1 MFETTNQTWP
11 IDKLISNWIS
21 NSSAPLVFFNSWLST
36 TQRWWLDPTIDHRLL
51 RLPWW
56 CNNGATAVEKCL
68 VDIDKSKVLILINK
82 ILVDAWLIFMNP
94 GWWIQSWLINK
105 HLGPVGPF
113 ISYSLFLAWW
123 SFIRRTTTR
132 GTFPCYLLPQ
142 FQNSI
147 SSTFLEPCSKQSWQI
162 SHPFFGDLISD
173 KNPTHF
179 LPMPSGFEHGELQIQ
194 WFSDDNLGFAEA
206 PHVAALLIS
215 LVKNRNVLQ
224 KPGHKETPKIQQD
237 TVPVSGD
244 RDSWVCWVVSV
255 HLLFSFVH

>member
-1 MFETTNQTWP
+1 
-11 IDKLISNWIS
+11 
-21 NSSAPLVFFNSWLST
+21 
-36 TQRWWLDPTIDHRLL
+36 
-51 RLPWW
+51 
-56 CNNGATAVEKCL
+56 
-68 VDIDKSKVLILINK
+68 
-82 ILVDAWLIFMNP
+82 
-94 GWWIQSWLINK
+94 
-105 HLGPVGPF
+105 
-113 ISYSLFLAWW
+113 
-123 SFIRRTTTR
+123 
-132 GTFPCYLLPQ
+132 
-142 FQNSI
+142 
-147 SSTFLEPCSKQSWQI
+147 LEPCSKQSWQI

-244 RDSWVCWVVSV
+244 RDS
-255 HLLFSFVH
+255 